1 MQLNQIH
8 KAWALA
14 IATALSVGVA
24 SAQVVNIPSTYVL
37 PVSAA
42 AVAQPGFTWRVS
54 EVASG
59 EPNQLSWAE
68 AQLAGTHGANLAD
81 PAAVGVADGPAVV
94 TADPYAPISF
104 SISGLVNVSITG
116 GTSKGVF
123 TPDDQMPGLPG
134 TSGSTD
140 NIAAEALTYLS
151 LPAGVTTFIINSDDG
166 FRLSIGGAAPQDVY
180 GPSTITAGQF
190 DGGRGAADT
199 VCTVNVAK
207 AGLYAARVLYENG
220 GGDGN
225 LEIASLVVSG
235 GQTNRVLVNDVANG
249 GIPAYRAVTTGA
261 AGSYA
266 TSLLPTPG
274 EGSASPVPT
283 IAATL
288 LDGPVAVDKSKIT
301 LALDG
306 NVVTPT
312 ISKSGKVTT
321 VSYTV
326 PALLP
331 SNTTHTNTL
340 SFVDGTK
347 PITISWSFTTTGY
360 VPLNPSAA
368 VTADT
373 SKPGFKYNVFANDFF
388 VANGPVS
395 FVSDNDN
402 YNNTEINL
410 NGIAVDDTGSVLPNN
425 SPAPSGVLS
434 SVLNLGSGSAGFFP
448 NDTAFPGLPSSTDGV
463 EAEFL
468 TYVQLPVGLTTLGV
482 RTPDVFHAYVGSWDA
497 TQWVQAGRNVSRADS
512 GYQFYVYA
520 STPGYY
526 PVRVSLI
533 HANSDLGI
541 ELYSVLANGTKVLV
555 NDVAHGGL
563 PAFSAATASGPYV
576 SFVNPPPV
584 AHQLI
589 FPSSALTLHLVDGA
603 VALNDSS
610 VSLSIGGK
618 TVPVTKSRSGNT
630 LSVTWTP
637 TSLITPS
644 ESLPATLTFADANGK
659 VTTESWSFMNLKSL
673 YLPAANPALYDDFES
688 YPEGTTFLPTTPL
701 ANVPVAPPATVVGPT
716 GVLGSTWY
724 AWDFTWIEDQS
735 SHGPNDITD
744 PQSNYYMSWVVVA
757 IDDFAGIEGDSKN
770 VLPGQTVNGQPV
782 DQIAF
787 NNVFMAESDNRTGN
801 GGINADNPL
810 GFNNGQVQYAY
821 SKDYDLSHVTNPVV
835 SWASIYK
842 QNQDSLGAIEYSTDQ
857 GATWNPVIYYLDG
870 GKIGSDPSDILF
882 NFDGTVDAYGTLN
895 FVRGEIPIWFDE
907 TGTHRGHKYGDGI
920 AAPWTQALAPYFAP
934 RINDDKTEGK
944 RIEAVR
950 LPLAAKQPHVR
961 LRLSQLG
968 TCSWYIGI
976 DNLGFY
982 DVAPFVT
989 PVTVAP
995 VAHIGTDGTNVTIT
1009 WTGGGTLE
1017 YTSTIGGVYTSTG
1030 NSSGTYTAPISGAA
1044 KFFRVRL

>member
-1 MQLNQIH
+1 MQLNQLN

-14 IATALSVGVA
+14 IATALSAGVA

-42 AVAQPGFTWRVS
+42 SATQPGFIWRVS

-81 PAAVGVADGPAVV
+81 PSAVGVADGAAAVS
-94 TADPYAPISF
+94 ADPYAPIAF
-104 SISGLVNVSITG
+104 NISGIVNVSITD

-134 TSGSTD
+134 TGGSTD

-151 LPAGVTTFIINSDDG
+151 LPAGVTTFVINSDDG

-249 GIPAYRAVTTGA
+249 GIRAFRAVTTGA

-288 LDGPVAVDKSKIT
+288 LDGPVAVDKTKIT
-301 LALDG
+301 LAVDG
-306 NVVTPT
+306 TVVTPT
-312 ISKSGKVTT
+312 ITKSGKVTT

-347 PITISWSFTTTGY
+347 PVSISWSFTTTGY
-360 VPLNPSAA
+360 VPLPPASAVA
-368 VTADT
+368 ADT
-373 SKPGFKYNVFANDFF
+373 SKPGFKYNVFVNDFY
-388 VANGPVS
+388 VAAGARN
-395 FVSDNDN
+395 FISDNDN

-410 NGIAVDDTGSVLPNN
+410 AGVAVDDTGSVLPNN
-425 SPAPSGVLS
+425 SSAPSGSLS
-434 SVLNLGSGSAGFFP
+434 SVLNLGAGSTGFFP
-448 NDTAFPGLPSSTDGV
+448 NDIAFPGLSGSTDGV
-463 EAEFL
+463 AAEFL
-468 TYVQLPVGLTTLGV
+468 TYVQLPAGLSTLGV
-482 RTPDVFHAYVGSWDA
+482 RTPDVFHAYVGSWDV
-497 TQWVQAGRNVSRADS
+497 TQAVLAGRNTSVADS

-520 STPGYY
+520 STPGFY
-526 PVRVSLI
+526 PVRVALI
-533 HANSDLGI
+533 HANNDLGI
-541 ELYSVLANGTKVLV
+541 ELYSVLPNGKKVLV
-555 NDVAHGGL
+555 NDVANGGF
-563 PAFSAATASGPYV
+563 AAYSATAAPVGPRV
-576 SFVNPPPV
+576 SFVNPPTV

-589 FPSSALTLHLVDGA
+589 FPSSAVTLHLVDGA

-637 TSLITPS
+637 TTLITPS
-644 ESLPATLTFADANGK
+644 EVLPATLTFADANGK

-673 YLPAANPALYDDFES
+673 YLPTANPALYDDFES

-701 ANVPVAPPATVVGPT
+701 ANVPVAAPASVVGPT

-724 AWDFTWIEDQS
+724 AWDFTWIEDQT
-735 SHGPNDITD
+735 SHGPGDLTD
-744 PQSNYYMSWVVVA
+744 PQSNYYMSWVVVT
-757 IDDFAGIEGDSKN
+757 IDDFASIEGDSKN
-770 VLPGQTVNGQPV
+770 VQPGQTVNGQPV

-787 NNVFMAESDNRTGN
+787 NNVFMAESDNRTGG
-801 GGINADNPL
+801 GGINSDNPL
-810 GFNNGQVQYAY
+810 GFNNGQVQFAY
-821 SKDYDLSHVTNPVV
+821 SKDYDLSNVTNPVV

-842 QNQDSLGAIEYSTDQ
+842 QNQDNLGAIEYSIDQ

-870 GKIGSDPSDILF
+870 GKIGSDPTDILF
-882 NFDGTVDAYGTLN
+882 NFDGTVDVAGTFN

-907 TGTHRGHKYGDGI
+907 TGTHRGHKYGDGV
-920 AAPWTQALAPYFAP
+920 AAPFTQALSPFFAP

-950 LPLAAKQPHVR
+950 IPLAAKQPHVR

-982 DVAPFVT
+982 DVAPFVSPASVIT
-989 PVTVAP
+989 GITSN
-995 VAHIGTDGTNVTIT
+995 GTSVTIT

-1017 YTSTIGGVYTSTG
+1017 YTSTLSGTYTSTG
-1030 NSSGTYTAPISGAA
+1030 NSSGTYTAPISGAT
-1044 KFFRVRL
+1044 KFFRVRN

>member
-1 MQLNQIH
+1 MQLNQLH

-24 SAQVVNIPSTYVL
+24 SAQVVTVPSTYVL
-37 PVSAA
+37 PVATA
-42 AVAQPGFTWRVS
+42 DTTQPGFTWRVS

-81 PAAVGVADGPAVV
+81 PSAVGVDGVTGVV
-94 TADPYAPISF
+94 SSDPYAPITFTIAGSVN
-104 SISGLVNVSITG
+104 ISKTA
-116 GTSKGVF
+116 GTSTGYF

-134 TSGSTD
+134 TTGLTD
-140 NIAAEALTYLS
+140 NIAADLLTYLE
-151 LPAGVTTFIINSDDG
+151 LPAGQTTFVVTSDDG
-166 FRLSIGGAAPQDVY
+166 FRLTIGGAAPQDLF
-180 GPSTITAGQF
+180 GPSAVNAGQF

-199 VCTVNVAK
+199 VFTVSVAK

-220 GGDGN
+220 GGDAN
-225 LEIASLVVSG
+225 LEFASLVVSG
-235 GQTNRVLVNDVANG
+235 GVTNRVLVNDTANG
-249 GIPAYRAVTTGA
+249 GIPAFRAITTGA

-266 TSLLPTPG
+266 TSLLPVPG

-288 LDGPVAVDKSKIT
+288 LDGPTPVDKTKIT

-306 NVVTPT
+306 VVVTPT
-312 ISKSGKVTT
+312 ITKVGKVTT

-347 PITISWSFTTTGY
+347 PISINWSFTTTGY
-360 VPLNPSAA
+360 VPLPPASAVA
-368 VTADT
+368 VDT
-373 SKPGFKYNVFANDFF
+373 SKPGFNYNVFANDFF
-388 VANGPVS
+388 IVNGPVN

-410 NGIAVDDTGSVLPNN
+410 NGVAVDDSGAVLSNN
-425 SPAPSGVLS
+425 SSAPSGVLS
-434 SVLNLGSGSAGFFP
+434 STLNLGAGASGYFT
-448 NDTAFPGLPSSTDGV
+448 NDIAFPGLPGSSDGV

-468 TYVQLPVGLTTLGV
+468 TYVQLPAGLSTLGV

-497 TQWVQAGRNVSRADS
+497 TQAVLADRNTSSADA

-520 STPGYY
+520 SKPGFY
-526 PVRVSLI
+526 PVRISLI
-533 HANSDLGI
+533 HANNDLGI
-541 ELYSVLANGTKVLV
+541 ELYSVLPNGKKVLV
-555 NDVAHGGL
+555 NDVANGGF
-563 PAFSAATASGPYV
+563 PAYSSTAAPSGPYV
-576 SFVNPPPV
+576 KFVNPPTV

-589 FPSSALTLHLVDGA
+589 FPSSAVTLHLVDGA

-610 VSLSIGGK
+610 VSLSVGGK
-618 TVPVTKSRSGNT
+618 TVPVTKSRSGNI

-637 TSLITPS
+637 TTLITPA
-644 ESLPATLTFADANGK
+644 ESLSATLTFADANGK

-673 YLPAANPALYDDFES
+673 YLPAVNPALYDDFES
-688 YPEGTTFLPTTPL
+688 YPEGTTFLPTTSLP
-701 ANVPVAPPATVVGPT
+701 NVPVAAPATVVGPT

-724 AWDFTWIEDQS
+724 AWDFTYIEDQT
-735 SHGPNDITD
+735 SHAAGDVTD

-801 GGINADNPL
+801 GTGTADGNT
-810 GFNNGQVQYAY
+810 GFDNGQVQYAY
-821 SKDYDLSHVTNPVV
+821 SKDYDLSSVTNPVV
-835 SWASIYK
+835 SWSSIYK
-842 QNQDSLGAIEYSTDQ
+842 QNQDNLGAIEYSIDQ

-870 GKIGSDPSDILF
+870 GKIGSDPTDILF
-882 NFDGTVDAYGTLN
+882 NFDGTVDVAGTFN
-895 FVRGEIPIWFDE
+895 FVRGEVPIWFDE
-907 TGTHRGHKYGDGI
+907 TGTHRGHKYGDGV
-920 AAPWTQALAPYFAP
+920 AAPFTQALSPYFAP

-950 LPLAAKQPHVR
+950 IPLAAKQPHVR
-961 LRLSQLG
+961 LRLAQLG

-982 DVAPFVT
+982 DVAPFVSPASIIT
-989 PVTVAP
+989 GITSN
-995 VAHIGTDGTNVTIT
+995 GTNLTIT

-1017 YTSTIGGVYTSTG
+1017 YTSTLGGAYTSTG

-1044 KFFRVRL
+1044 KFFRVRN